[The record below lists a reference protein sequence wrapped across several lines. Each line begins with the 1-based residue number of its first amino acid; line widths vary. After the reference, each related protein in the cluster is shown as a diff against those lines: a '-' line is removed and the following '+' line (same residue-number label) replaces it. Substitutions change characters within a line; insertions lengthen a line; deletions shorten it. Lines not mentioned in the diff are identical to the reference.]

1 MSSRPNLFIA
11 IRIVN
16 SQVKKNLR
24 NVLVSALEEDYNVKN
39 YIEPLDDAH
48 ISVLVIYVDGYNQGI
63 IREKF
68 VNVCEANR
76 EELEKSRV
84 NIDFDGVDTFGAS
97 IMFAKPGAK
106 GTNFLR
112 KIRDILDSQFMLNE
126 EKIKDHSFHTFNP
139 HLTLIKYD
147 LIFISVPDAYFKT

>member
-48 ISVLVIYVDGYNQGI
+48 ISVLVIYVDCYNQGI
-63 IREKF
+63 IREIF
-68 VNVCEANR
+68 VNVCENW
-76 EELEKSRV
+76 K
-84 NIDFDGVDTFGAS
+84 N
-97 IMFAKPGAK
+97 PGSK
-106 GTNFLR
+106 
-112 KIRDILDSQFMLNE
+112 
-126 EKIKDHSFHTFNP
+126 
-139 HLTLIKYD
+139 
-147 LIFISVPDAYFKT
+147 